1 MALELIVEDGSGVTG
16 ANAYLNQEAFEA
28 EAEISGWVLE
38 PYEDAQIVAAIIR
51 GRRAIDRRNWIRWA
65 GEATYDNQ
73 VMAWPRSGV
82 VTNAGLEYPED
93 KIPQD
98 VIDASAEAAWRELQ
112 SPGSMSPDLERGG
125 LIASLKAGSVEIVYA
140 DGATPETV
148 FTTIND
154 LLGSWLLPLPSA
166 TTVTWPLRA

>member
-1 MALELIVEDGSGVTG
+1 MAIELTVEDGSGVVG
-16 ANAYLNQEAFEA
+16 ANAYLDVDAFKA
-28 EAEISGWVLE
+28 EAEISGWDLTAFT
-38 PYEDAQIVAAIIR
+38 DDQITAAIIR

-73 VMAWPRSGV
+73 ITAWPRSDV
-82 VTNAGLEYPED
+82 VTDAGLEYPED

-125 LIASLKAGSVEIVYA
+125 AIKSLKAGSVEVVYA
-140 DGATPETV
+140 DGATAETA
-148 FTTIND
+148 FTAIND